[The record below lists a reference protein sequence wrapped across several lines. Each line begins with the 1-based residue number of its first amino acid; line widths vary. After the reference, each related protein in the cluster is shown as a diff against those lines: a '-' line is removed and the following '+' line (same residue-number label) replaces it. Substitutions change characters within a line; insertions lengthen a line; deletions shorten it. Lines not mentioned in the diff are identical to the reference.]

1 MKHLPLGLLAIILV
15 AQPSFAQTKW
25 VAPADQR
32 NVYNP
37 LANNTRVLPEA
48 KKLYASMCISC
59 HGADGRGDGEK
70 AVSLNPKPANYT
82 TKTVKKETDG
92 SLFWKVSTGHGEMK
106 PFGEK
111 LTEEQRWSLVSYI
124 RTFQ

>member
-1 MKHLPLGLLAIILV
+1 MKYLPIGLLAVMFTAQTLV
-15 AQPSFAQTKW
+15 AQTKW

-48 KKLYASMCISC
+48 KKLYATMCISC
-59 HGADGRGDGEK
+59 HGADGKGDGEK
-70 AVSLNPKPANYT
+70 GVSLNPKPADYT
-82 TKTVKKETDG
+82 AKSVKKETDG
-92 SLFWKVSTGHGEMK
+92 SLYWKMSTGNGEMK
-106 PFGEK
+106 PFGHK
-111 LTEEQRWSLVSYI
+111 LSEEQRWSLVSYI